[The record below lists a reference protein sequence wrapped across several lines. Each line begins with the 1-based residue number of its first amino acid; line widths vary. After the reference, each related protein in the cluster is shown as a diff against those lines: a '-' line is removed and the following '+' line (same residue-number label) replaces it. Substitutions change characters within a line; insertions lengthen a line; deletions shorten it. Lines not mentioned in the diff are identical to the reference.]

1 MKEHSKNLSFLIME
15 IGGPSLSM
23 DKWLLGDYME
33 GRVLKKRYLLGG
45 RLDSIIP
52 R

>member
-1 MKEHSKNLSFLIME
+1 ME
-15 IGGPSLSM
+15 IGGLSLSM
-23 DKWLLGDYME
+23 DKWLLGDHME

-45 RLDSIIP
+45 RLDCIIP